1 MCWTRGAIRAILLLV
16 EPLTPN
22 RLVKIRS
29 ALQLTQEKLAHLLGC
44 SWVSVSRWEQGHSS
58 PLPAVADIYRALG
71 AALQGGH
78 PAAEIIEA
86 SRGERGAFLQRL
98 FTMAYGP
105 KAGAR

>member
-1 MCWTRGAIRAILLLV
+1 MVA
-16 EPLTPN
+16 LTPN

-29 ALQLTQEKLAHLLGC
+29 ALGLTQEKLAHLLGC

-58 PLPAVADIYRALG
+58 PLPAVADIYSALY

-78 PAAEIIEA
+78 QAADIVA
-86 SRGERGAFLQRL
+86 AARGERGHFLQRL

-105 KAGAR
+105 KAGTR